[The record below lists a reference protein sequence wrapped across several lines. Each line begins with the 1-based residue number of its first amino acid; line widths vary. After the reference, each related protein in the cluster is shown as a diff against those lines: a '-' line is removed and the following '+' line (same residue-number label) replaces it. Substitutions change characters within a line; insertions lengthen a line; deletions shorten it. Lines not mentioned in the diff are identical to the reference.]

1 MAKGSVRKKGK
12 KWYYRFYVE
21 DASGKMVQKEYAGTE
36 SKSETEKLLRKAL
49 EDYEDKKFVAKAD
62 NLTVGE
68 LLDMWAEE
76 VDLFSDDE
84 VEEGTQPISHEDYER
99 LIKYLEKKNP
109 PAILPIQIAYY
120 AGLRIGETCGL
131 TWQDI
136 NLEEQCLTIKRSIR
150 YDGTKH
156 KNVIGTTKRKK
167 VRIVDF
173 GDTLTEILKAAR
185 REQLKSRM
193 QYGALIKN
201 SLISLADS
209 SQGQK

>member
-1 MAKGSVRKKGK
+1 MTS
-12 KWYYRFYVE
+12 
-21 DASGKMVQKEYAGTE
+21 
-36 SKSETEKLLRKAL
+36 
-49 EDYEDKKFVAKAD
+49 
-62 NLTVGE
+62 
-68 LLDMWAEE
+68 
-76 VDLFSDDE
+76 FSDDE

-131 TWQDI
+131 AWQDI

-173 GDTLTEILKAAR
+173 GDTLTEILKANKTGTTEKPDAVR
-185 REQLKSRM
+185 RTLPPQLLQR
-193 QYGALIKN
+193 
-201 SLISLADS
+201 S
-209 SQGQK
+209 SCKKQGVL

>member
-1 MAKGSVRKKGK
+1 MKRT
-12 KWYYRFYVE
+12 YII
-21 DASGKMVQKEYAGTE
+21 T
-36 SKSETEKLLRKAL
+36 LLL
-49 EDYEDKKFVAKAD
+49 P
-62 NLTVGE
+62 
-68 LLDMWAEE
+68 EE
-76 VDLFSDDE
+76 VDLFSYDE

-150 YDGTKH
+150 YDGAKH

-185 REQLKSRM
+185 REQLKSWM
-193 QYGALIKN
+193 QYGELYHRNYYLTSELSEMFAKSRELEDEIRKK
-201 SLISLADS
+201 LGAI
-209 SQGQK
+209 GYEI